1 MSAITESTPKTFD
14 KRSAEYLPY
23 CPTTTPVGTLANCK
37 LGGDSLLVFHNGHW
51 FVSFDFV
58 GKYQKRKVRK
68 SAELSVFS
76 TGAPHEK
83 LCAISASL
91 NLRNLEITNIQGKR
105 FVKVDLLRRTR
116 IDRLHEI
123 TQGYMK
129 IKCPV
134 QDCMD
139 RGEIEFC
146 RRNDKVVVA
155 QVSGWLRESGVR
167 ENMILAECL
176 DFAGPKKKG
185 IHLHNARNNVN
196 YRLTFKFDFVE
207 EMQLYQDSQVLVKIQ
222 CNSSKGVL
230 IQFWDWYLQSLDMH
244 LHCLVKST
252 PSSFV
257 FGVVISSVKVL
268 GDDVTMKKVIEA
280 IAMHKCRIS
289 HYIKGGKMK
298 ADAANKLTLLIQSPP
313 LQDLTHQKYTAS
325 LVMKKI
331 HDLLAPI
338 TNDHDLRCAT
348 AEIAEVVTL
357 TKMVSLIWTASMI
370 CGRTLEEFEI
380 ACNDQ
385 VGDDKQRSIND
396 FLWKVSNRLRDAPIL
411 FCPRG
416 ESLEDICHPDERT
429 RALAKQSLS
438 NYTQQCAHEVHKL
451 IKDTYMC
458 DLVNKPEESEVD
470 RRELINGIDFLG
482 NFIEK
487 MIAEGDLKTVQY
499 LRLVLLDGR
508 CKADLENDSGI
519 YNPGHPK
526 TWLQCFKWK
535 FNKSE
540 KETNLTNLKKTLTQS
555 WRRSKKTDSTKPIS
569 ITAVRTTSPAHVR
582 IAKTRKLV
590 RGAHIAAPA
599 ARLPKTRTLRG
610 VVQFALEAKLKE
622 AQATLEQN
630 LSLKQRGLKTIEK
643 YAAAGTQLPLLSS
656 WSPEPAS
663 SDSEL

>member
-1 MSAITESTPKTFD
+1 
-14 KRSAEYLPY
+14 
-23 CPTTTPVGTLANCK
+23 
-37 LGGDSLLVFHNGHW
+37 VFHNGQW
-51 FVSFDFV
+51 FVSNDFV
-58 GKYQKRKVRK
+58 AKYQKRKIRK
-68 SAELSVFS
+68 SAELTVFS
-76 TGAPHEK
+76 THAPHEK
-83 LCAISASL
+83 LCSISASL
-91 NLRNLEITNIQGKR
+91 NLSNLETTNIQGRK

-116 IDRLHEI
+116 VDGVHEI

-129 IKCPV
+129 VKCPV
-134 QDCMD
+134 QDCID
-139 RGEIEFC
+139 RGEIKFC
-146 RRNDKVVVA
+146 RRNDKDVVVH
-155 QVSGWLRESGVR
+155 VSGWLREKGVR

-176 DFAGPKKKG
+176 DFTGPKKTG
-185 IHLHNARNNVN
+185 IHLHNAKNNVH
-196 YRLTFKFDFVE
+196 YRLTFKFDFIE

-230 IQFWDWYLQSLDMH
+230 IQFWDWYLQNLPMH

-268 GDDVTMKKVIEA
+268 GDDFTMKKVIEA

-313 LQDLTHQKYTAS
+313 MQDIAHQKHTAS

-331 HDLLAPI
+331 NDLLAPI
-338 TNDHDLRCAT
+338 TNDYDLRCAT

-357 TKMVSLIWTASMI
+357 TKMVSLIWSASMI
-370 CGRTLEEFEI
+370 CGKTMEEFED
-380 ACNDQ
+380 ALNDQ
-385 VGDDKQRSIND
+385 ADEDKQRSIND
-396 FLWKVSNRLRDAPIL
+396 FLWKMSDRLGDAPIL
-411 FCPRG
+411 FCPEG

-438 NYTQQCAHEVHKL
+438 NYTQQCAQEVHKL
-451 IKDTYMC
+451 IKDTWIC
-458 DLVNKPEESEVD
+458 DLVNKPEESEID
-470 RRELINGIDFLG
+470 RRELINGIGFLG

-487 MIAEGDLKTVQY
+487 MIDEGDMKTGEY

-519 YNPGHPK
+519 YNPGHSK
-526 TWLQCFKWK
+526 TWLECFKWK

-540 KETNLTNLKKTLTQS
+540 KEANLTNLKKTLTETWS
-555 WRRSKKTDSTKPIS
+555 RSKKTDPTKPIS
-569 ITAVRTTSPAHVR
+569 ITEVRTTSPAHVR
-582 IAKTRKLV
+582 IAKTRKLDSGV
-590 RGAHIAAPA
+590 HIAAPA
-599 ARLPKTRTLRG
+599 ARLPKTRTLCE

-622 AQATLEQN
+622 AQATVEQN
-630 LSLKQRGLKTIEK
+630 LCLKQRGLKTVEK

-663 SDSEL
+663 SESEL